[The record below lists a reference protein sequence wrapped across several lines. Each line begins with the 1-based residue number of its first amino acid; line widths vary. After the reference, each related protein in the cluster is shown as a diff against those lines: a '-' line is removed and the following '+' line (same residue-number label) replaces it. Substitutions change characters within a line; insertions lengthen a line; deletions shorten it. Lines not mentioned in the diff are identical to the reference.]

1 MIFTISCVLLLC
13 VVNAQNCLPRRY
25 KSSSV
30 VCVCN
35 STYCDEF
42 SEIEVD
48 IPDGLFVVY
57 TSSRDGMRFHKTKG
71 KFARKHK
78 EKREC
83 VFTKNRKILLYFSFF
98 LEIIVINRTKRYQ
111 KIYGFGGAF
120 TDATGINVKSLSKKT
135 QENLLRSYFSKKG
148 VQYSLCRVPMGAT
161 DFSLKPYTYQDSK
174 LEKFKLQPEDFVY
187 KVSKKQNSQKKN
199 GNN

>member
-1 MIFTISCVLLLC
+1 MLIIYAILLLK

-35 STYCDEF
+35 STHCDGF
-42 SEIEVD
+42 PKIERK
-48 IPDGLFVVY
+48 ITEGSFAIY
-57 TSSRDGMRFHKTKG
+57 TSSRDGLRFYRSKG
-71 KFARKHK
+71 KFTTTQHNV
-78 EKREC
+78 KRE
-83 VFTKNRKILLYFSFF
+83 YFSLKNQKASNELF
-98 LEIIVINRTKRYQ
+98 LETIITFKSKRYQ

-120 TDATGINVKSLSKKT
+120 TDATGINVKTLSDKTRESLLK
-135 QENLLRSYFSKKG
+135 SYFSENG

-161 DFSLKPYTYQDSK
+161 DFSLKPYTYHDSK

-187 KVSKKQNSQKKN
+187 KVF
-199 GNN
+199 